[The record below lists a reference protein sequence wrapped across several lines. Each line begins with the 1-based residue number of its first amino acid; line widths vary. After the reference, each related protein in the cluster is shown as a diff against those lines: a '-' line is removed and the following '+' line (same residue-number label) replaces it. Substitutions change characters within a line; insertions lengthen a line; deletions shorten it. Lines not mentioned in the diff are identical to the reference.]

1 MQGNSR
7 QAIGLAGRKGNKMD
21 NSGWVKIH
29 RKIWENPWMQRPN
42 IMTVW
47 MYILCHVE
55 FAPKD
60 VIWCSK
66 RITLLPGQGLLT
78 TTDVANECFIHHST
92 VIRILRV
99 LEEEGQIQ
107 RKTSNK
113 GTLVTVLNW
122 EKYQAKE
129 EYLHNTLHSTCT
141 ADCTTNCTTAAQRL
155 HNEEALPEQD
165 CAMDRISPAQQLH
178 STVHNG
184 CTTAAQ
190 RLHNLPIIKEFK
202 EFKELKKEKAEQKE
216 KSKTATDVFSE
227 TGKEAFDFWQQNLGL
242 PSPLLAT
249 KIQDLAEDTGLSAF
263 KRAIEIAI
271 ERNRKNFAY
280 IKAVAKGIQ
289 ENGEF
294 DGRKGKDRIQ
304 HDADS
309 DFVTRKMLESGNV
322 F

>member
-1 MQGNSR
+1 
-7 QAIGLAGRKGNKMD
+7 
-21 NSGWVKIH
+21 
-29 RKIWENPWMQRPN
+29 MQRPN

-47 MYILCHVE
+47 MYILCHVVFVE
-55 FAPKD
+55 TD
-60 VIWCSK
+60 VIWK
-66 RITLLPGQGLLT
+66 GERITLSPGQGLFRT
-78 TTDVANECFIHHST
+78 TQMAKGCFISQPTVYRILLVLANE
-92 VIRILRV
+92 
-99 LEEEGQIQ
+99 EQIAWM
-107 RKTSNK
+107 KSNK
-113 GTLVTVLNW
+113 GSLITVKNW
-122 EKYQAKE
+122 ERYQSKSPE
-129 EYLHNTLHSTCT
+129 VNNRVNNNRITETQQGEYQVNNHST
-141 ADCTTNCTTAAQRL
+141 DSNCVTSDSKNNGEYQM
-155 HNEEALPEQD
+155 NNN
-165 CAMDRISPAQQLH
+165 RITSEYQ
-178 STVHNG
+178 VN
-184 CTTAAQ
+184 
-190 RLHNLPIIKEFK
+190 NLPIIQRIKEFK
-202 EFKELKKEKAEQKE
+202 ELKELKKEKAEQKE
-216 KSKTATDVFSE
+216 KNKTATDAFSE
-227 TGKEAFDFWQQNLGL
+227 IGKEAFDFWQQNLGL